1 MKLFKKVS
9 ALLLAGVLLSGS
21 CFYAAE
27 QQNPAPPATEGQ
39 LQPGEVKATKD
50 LVRDSEGNPKQNP
63 DGSYTVKLSVK
74 GKNTTK
80 KITHADVVFIATHSQ
95 VNGSN
100 ITQSHKDFVKKVIE
114 SGEGNKVG
122 VVTNCSA
129 CASHQITDNV
139 SEINSYLESTT
150 GGYTAE
156 RWEVGL
162 QKPLTKAIELINARQ
177 DKSRPVYVFITGIK
191 PGLND
196 ITDPRQIE
204 FLKMNRTHTI
214 LMGPEAAK
222 EEAAF
227 KNYGEVE
234 CIPYGGDLNAKVA
247 AALNKWA
254 DEMFI
259 KPAKAGTQAVM
270 TDIVNTDVFDYEV
283 KDPKLQD
290 DKNGTLKWNIGDIPE
305 TEQSVTF
312 NITPKA
318 GKFGTFKTN
327 KDVVLDYLDV
337 ADKPAKKLKPE
348 IGDPELTL
356 PEYTV
361 TYTDGVEK
369 YEIFKDQVYKEL
381 GNGSPTPKFVGKT
394 TQKGWTFKGWTPE
407 VADTVTGSVTYT
419 AQWEEPV
426 ELSVT
431 YTDGVDN
438 EDVFEDV
445 KYSYLREGDKTPQFT
460 SDKTKVEEM
469 NAWLKENFK
478 APRDYF
484 DSAKPEENAGKPEG
498 EQSQSDNSQK
508 PGEDSAKP
516 EENVKPEGEQQ
527 KPEGEQQTP
536 VAKIKAMFEALAN
549 PEEQKPE
556 EQKPEQDSAKPEENT
571 GKPEENTGKPGDT
584 TKPEGEEQK
593 PGDTTKPEGEMQ
605 APEITN
611 EEPKREG
618 YTFKGWTPEV
628 TDIVKSSVTYT
639 AQWEKIPTYTIT
651 YTDGV
656 DNETIF
662 EDKVFSDL
670 RMDADTPKFGE
681 LPSRAGY
688 MFKGWSPEVSE
699 KVKGDATYT
708 AQWEV
713 IPEDVTYT
721 VTYTD
726 GVDNETIFEDKVF
739 SELKPGVETPKFGG
753 NPTRNGYT
761 FEGWSPAVSETVTG
775 NVTYVAQWKA
785 IPLAPMP
792 ELPKTG
798 VVATSVPLLGAIISG
813 ICVFRKHF

>member
-27 QQNPAPPATEGQ
+27 EQTPAPPGQ

-50 LVRDSEGNPKQNP
+50 LVRDAEGNPKQNS

-95 VNGSN
+95 VNGSH

-129 CASHQITDNV
+129 CDSHQITDNV
-139 SEINSYLESTT
+139 SEINAYLESTT

-162 QKPLTKAIELINARQ
+162 RDPLTKAIELINARQ

-234 CIPYGGDLNAKVA
+234 CIPYEGDLNAKVA

-484 DSAKPEENAGKPEG
+484 DST
-498 EQSQSDNSQK
+498 
-508 PGEDSAKP
+508 KP
-516 EENVKPEGEQQ
+516 EENV

-556 EQKPEQDSAKPEENT
+556 QDSAKPEENT
-571 GKPEENTGKPGDT
+571 G
-584 TKPEGEEQK
+584 KPEGEEQK

-785 IPLAPMP
+785 IPPAPMP

-798 VVATSVPLLGAIISG
+798 VVATSVPLLGAIVSG

>member
-27 QQNPAPPATEGQ
+27 EQTPAPPGQ

-50 LVRDSEGNPKQNP
+50 LVRDAEGNPKQNS

-95 VNGSN
+95 VNGSH

-129 CASHQITDNV
+129 CDSHQITDNV
-139 SEINSYLESTT
+139 SEINAYLESTT

-162 QKPLTKAIELINARQ
+162 RDPLTKAIELINARQ

-234 CIPYGGDLNAKVA
+234 CIPYEGDLNAKVA

-283 KDPKLQD
+283 KDSKLQD

-407 VADTVTGSVTYT
+407 VANTVTGSVTYT

-484 DSAKPEENAGKPEG
+484 DSAKPEENA
-498 EQSQSDNSQK
+498 
-508 PGEDSAKP
+508 
-516 EENVKPEGEQQ
+516 KPEGEQQ

-556 EQKPEQDSAKPEENT
+556 EQEPEQDSAKPEENT
-571 GKPEENTGKPGDT
+571 GKPEENTGKPGDAA
-584 TKPEGEEQK
+584 KPEGEEQK
-593 PGDTTKPEGEMQ
+593 PGDSAKPEGEEQKPGNTTKPEENTGKPEDGLH

-681 LPSRAGY
+681 LPTRAGY

-726 GVDNETIFEDKVF
+726 GVDNETLFEDKVF

-785 IPLAPMP
+785 IPMP

-798 VVATSVPLLGAIISG
+798 VVATSVPLLGAIVSG

>member
-27 QQNPAPPATEGQ
+27 EQTPAPPGQ

-50 LVRDSEGNPKQNP
+50 LVRDAEGNPKQNS

-95 VNGSN
+95 VNGSH

-129 CASHQITDNV
+129 CDSHQITDNV
-139 SEINSYLESTT
+139 SEINAYLESTT

-162 QKPLTKAIELINARQ
+162 RDPLTKAIELINARQ

-234 CIPYGGDLNAKVA
+234 CIPYEGDLNAKVA

-484 DSAKPEENAGKPEG
+484 DST
-498 EQSQSDNSQK
+498 
-508 PGEDSAKP
+508 KP
-516 EENVKPEGEQQ
+516 EENV

-556 EQKPEQDSAKPEENT
+556 QDSAKPEENT
-571 GKPEENTGKPGDT
+571 G
-584 TKPEGEEQK
+584 KPEGEEQK

-670 RMDADTPKFGE
+670 RMDAGTPKFGE

-785 IPLAPMP
+785 IPMP

-798 VVATSVPLLGAIISG
+798 VVATSVPLLGAIVSG

>member
-9 ALLLAGVLLSGS
+9 ALLLAGV
-21 CFYAAE
+21 
-27 QQNPAPPATEGQ
+27 
-39 LQPGEVKATKD
+39 
-50 LVRDSEGNPKQNP
+50 
-63 DGSYTVKLSVK
+63 
-74 GKNTTK
+74 
-80 KITHADVVFIATHSQ
+80 VFIATHSQ
-95 VNGSN
+95 VNGSH

-129 CASHQITDNV
+129 CDSHQITDNV
-139 SEINSYLESTT
+139 SEINAYLESTT

-162 QKPLTKAIELINARQ
+162 RDPLTKAIELINARQ

-234 CIPYGGDLNAKVA
+234 CIPYEGDLNAKVA

-484 DSAKPEENAGKPEG
+484 DST
-498 EQSQSDNSQK
+498 
-508 PGEDSAKP
+508 KP
-516 EENVKPEGEQQ
+516 EENV

-556 EQKPEQDSAKPEENT
+556 QDSAKPEENT
-571 GKPEENTGKPGDT
+571 G
-584 TKPEGEEQK
+584 KPEGEEQK

-670 RMDADTPKFGE
+670 RMDAGTPKFGE

-785 IPLAPMP
+785 IPMP

-798 VVATSVPLLGAIISG
+798 VVATSVPLLGAIVSG

>member
-27 QQNPAPPATEGQ
+27 EQTPAPPGQ

-50 LVRDSEGNPKQNP
+50 LVRDAEGNPKQNS

-95 VNGSN
+95 VNGSH

-129 CASHQITDNV
+129 CDSHQITDNV
-139 SEINSYLESTT
+139 SEINAYLESTT

-162 QKPLTKAIELINARQ
+162 RDPLTKAIELINARQ

-234 CIPYGGDLNAKVA
+234 CIPYEGDLNAKVA

-283 KDPKLQD
+283 KDSKLQD

-381 GNGSPTPKFVGKT
+381 GNGSPTPKFVDKT

-484 DSAKPEENAGKPEG
+484 DSTKPEENI
-498 EQSQSDNSQK
+498 
-508 PGEDSAKP
+508 
-516 EENVKPEGEQQ
+516 

-556 EQKPEQDSAKPEENT
+556 QDSAKPEENT
-571 GKPEENTGKPGDT
+571 G
-584 TKPEGEEQK
+584 KPEGEEQK

-670 RMDADTPKFGE
+670 RMDAGTPKFGE

-785 IPLAPMP
+785 IPMP

-798 VVATSVPLLGAIISG
+798 VVATSVPLLGAIVSG